1 MLNKVKVVICGKS
14 YNLQTEEN
22 PSYVITLAKD
32 LDKKITQFMDEN
44 ESASLTSVSD
54 VDNIRAQ
61 IKGYVEE
68 ATNMRIEADQ
78 LRKELD
84 ALKSEN
90 ESLKNDLGLRSLRDK
105 VDNS

>member
-1 MLNKVKVVICGKS
+1 MLK
-14 YNLQTEEN
+14 
-22 PSYVITLAKD
+22 
-32 LDKKITQFMDEN
+32 
-44 ESASLTSVSD
+44 
-54 VDNIRAQ
+54 

-105 VDNS
+105 VDGTHN